1 MLEKN
6 KQVDHD
12 NILQPV
18 LRLDLN
24 VRKVT
29 AFTYQTLNSY
39 TFGWYY
45 RTRISLQDKF
55 QVGSFHVCF
64 SSLAEIHWLSDG
76 EPSTAKKNSM
86 LEKKKHIDH
95 DNMLETSASTRSKCM
110 SSNSVHIPGFCI
122 LMYTRRIV
130 QDENEAWACRIS
142 CNLDLSMCSFSSFA

>member
-39 TFGWYY
+39 TFG
-45 RTRISLQDKF
+45 
-55 QVGSFHVCF
+55 
-64 SSLAEIHWLSDG
+64 
-76 EPSTAKKNSM
+76 
-86 LEKKKHIDH
+86 
-95 DNMLETSASTRSKCM
+95 
-110 SSNSVHIPGFCI
+110 
-122 LMYTRRIV
+122 
-130 QDENEAWACRIS
+130 
-142 CNLDLSMCSFSSFA
+142 